1 MPVKC
6 VFLYFWHWFKKQCNY
21 IELNTEIWTCK
32 NEYNLKSILNNL
44 LTPEVLIMKKC
55 EYKTILQGISQ
66 FLWPLRNRIQFITVL
81 IYSCLL
87 SCWLVY
93 NVFLLHLQV
102 WLLRNYLIIG
112 AIFESDSNKCVFI
125 SIDFFVYWPEATLP
139 KTS

>member
-1 MPVKC
+1 MQHVLIQPTWWTSALFCLLCVWHFLLDIWMPVKC

-87 SCWLVY
+87 SCWLVH
-93 NVFLLHLQV
+93 N
-102 WLLRNYLIIG
+102 
-112 AIFESDSNKCVFI
+112 IFFI
-125 SIDFFVYWPEATLP
+125 
-139 KTS
+139 TSTSLTTS